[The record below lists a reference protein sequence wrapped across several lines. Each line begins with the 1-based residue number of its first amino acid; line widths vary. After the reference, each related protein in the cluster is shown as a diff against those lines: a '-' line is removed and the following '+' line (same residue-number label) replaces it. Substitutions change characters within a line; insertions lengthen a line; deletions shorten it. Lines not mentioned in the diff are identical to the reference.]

1 MLFVLLMLV
10 TYGYHAASQPPKPR
24 ILIRAP
30 PTLLD
35 SSSSS
40 DSSCP
45 AQSSIDLIDKEIR
58 KTRDLINSNFINSN
72 YQLRPCKCGGPG
84 WTRVINLDMADH
96 GNMCPSNWTLH
107 ERPIR
112 GCGRSTSGRQT
123 CDSAT
128 YSVHGR
134 TYSSVCGRI
143 LAYQKAWAGAFYNAI
158 RYNLD
163 TIDTA
168 YLSGVSLTH
177 GPAETRKHIWS
188 FVGAWYEHDTYNYFT
203 YYNCPCT
210 NTNVSWPHQ
219 VPPFINNDYFCDTG
233 NPGPDGS
240 RTTYFTDDPLWD
252 GEGCGSASTCCEFNS
267 PPWFCK
273 SLPQPTSD
281 DLEIRNCYAHSSY
294 TSYAEDRIITLIDIY
309 VK

>member
-84 WTRVINLDMADH
+84 WTRVINLDMADR

-112 GCGRSTSGRQT
+112 GCGRRASGWQT
-123 CDSAT
+123 CDSVT

-134 TYSSVCGRI
+134 SYSSVCGRI
-143 LAYQKAWAGAFYNAI
+143 LAYQRGSASAFLNAI
-158 RYNLD
+158 YNNLT

-188 FVGAWYEHDTYNYFT
+188 FVGALYEQDPNY
-203 YYNCPCT
+203 YINWNCPCT
-210 NTNVSWPHQ
+210 NTAVSWPYQ
-219 VPPFINNDYFCDTG
+219 VPSFINIDYFCDTG
-233 NPGPDGS
+233 NPGPGFS
-240 RTTYFTDDPLWD
+240 FTTYYTDDPLWD
-252 GEGCGSASTCCEFNS
+252 GEGCGSTSTCCEFNS
-267 PPWFCK
+267 PLWFCK

-281 DLEIRNCYAHSSY
+281 DLEIRNCYVSSSSY
-294 TSYAEDRIITLIDIY
+294 EDRLITLIDVY

>member
-45 AQSSIDLIDKEIR
+45 TQSSSDLIDKEMR
-58 KTRDLINSNFINSN
+58 KTRDIINSN
-72 YQLRPCKCGGPG
+72 YRLRPCKCGGPG
-84 WTRVINLDMADH
+84 WTRVINLNMADR
-96 GNMCPSNWTLH
+96 GNMCPANWKLH
-107 ERPIR
+107 ERPVR
-112 GCGRSTSGRQT
+112 GCGRRASEWQT
-123 CDSAT
+123 CDSVT

-143 LAYQKAWAGAFYNAI
+143 LAYQRGGAIAFYHAI
-158 RYNLD
+158 NNNLD

-168 YLSGVSLTH
+168 YLSGVSLTN
-177 GPAETRKHIWS
+177 GPADTRKHIWS
-188 FVGAWYEHDTYNYFT
+188 FVGAEYEQNS
-203 YYNCPCT
+203 YYYTILNCPCT
-210 NTNVSWPHQ
+210 NTNISWPHQ
-219 VPPFINNDYFCDTG
+219 VPSFINNDYFCDAG
-233 NPGPDGS
+233 NPGPGDS
-240 RTTYFTDDPLWD
+240 DTTYYINDPLWD
-252 GEGCGSASTCCEFNS
+252 GVGCSSTSTCCDFNS

-281 DLEIRNCYAHSSY
+281 DLEIRNCYAYRSFV
-294 TSYAEDRIITLIDIY
+294 EDRLITLINVY